1 MRIDQTLHPVHG
13 ASAILRCE
21 LTVLAAPDTLHRARK
36 TLYYQLRDGPLRVT
50 HVHTGRP
57 DGRGL
62 ARATLAVRVPREA
75 RAALHG
81 LIVTLREAAHA
92 PVMCRYL
99 PGPAPL
105 SAAPRAAREPT

>member
-36 TLYYQLRDGPLRVT
+36 TLYYQLRDGPLRV
-50 HVHTGRP
+50 
-57 DGRGL
+57 
-62 ARATLAVRVPREA
+62 PREA

-105 SAAPRAAREPT
+105 SAAPRAAREPA